1 MIRADFSGSAP
12 LPYIRICLA
21 ALIVSLATAT
31 SLGKQLAASQGKRAV
46 KGSLVRMAA
55 HAAAGVATG
64 GASTAV
70 TVASAA
76 RTAQVANNARRAV
89 VAARLASV
97 AIGGP
102 TPRNPSP
109 KGAPEALPPSP
120 RGGGRALPA
129 APPTPSR
136 GGFDEVDAAGQTVL
150 VPSRR
155 HATSDG
161 EPQPPTTPPGP
172 PAASPSGDG
181 SRPHGAGTPAHPRA
195 QLTAGSGKESADAS
209 TPATS
214 PRDPAQASTTTSSRP
229 PDHAAAQLLRARL
242 AARRQTQAPTPTA
255 RLPR

>member
-12 LPYIRICLA
+12 LPYIRNCLA

-64 GASTAV
+64 GAFTAV

-89 VAARLASV
+89 VAARLAFV

-109 KGAPEALPPSP
+109 KGPEALPPSP

-155 HATSDG
+155 HATSG
-161 EPQPPTTPPGP
+161 GVSTSHHSAGP
-172 PAASPSGDG
+172 
-181 SRPHGAGTPAHPRA
+181 AGGVAV
-195 QLTAGSGKESADAS
+195 Q
-209 TPATS
+209 
-214 PRDPAQASTTTSSRP
+214 
-229 PDHAAAQLLRARL
+229 
-242 AARRQTQAPTPTA
+242 
-255 RLPR
+255 